1 MSAEENTVK
10 TKVDAIK
17 LPTVI
22 EVVEEQI
29 DERIDM
35 TLSDLDERLF
45 YICDKY
51 SSMSSEEFAAVV
63 ERQLKDFTARVLE
76 NIQDWD

>member
-1 MSAEENTVK
+1 MSNEELKSAVHS
-10 TKVDAIK
+10 IK

-29 DERIDM
+29 DDRIDM
-35 TLSDLDERLF
+35 TLNDLDERLF